1 MSQWTNTAA
10 AALPLAPAAGAA
22 LRAQHRPAAGAPS
35 APPGPLNERRSMTA
49 HASGTFEVQ
58 LKPMDY
64 DLPAPAGRGAP

>member
-35 APPGPLNERRSMTA
+35 APPTP
-49 HASGTFEVQ
+49 
-58 LKPMDY
+58 
-64 DLPAPAGRGAP
+64 